1 MRLLP
6 VASAA
11 AVVVWATAIAA
22 APAPAPAAVQDPQRP
37 TFRSVTDLVPVQV
50 SVRSERSYV
59 PGLTAQDFELYDN
72 GVRQQIDAVSSDVQA
87 TDVTLV
93 VDTSG
98 SVIRSIGRF
107 RSDVKKIAD
116 LLRPGEMVRLVTF
129 DNDVRESFPMQNPK
143 NARVDDIRTGDMTS
157 LVDAMVFAL
166 ARAPRPNRHHLVFVF
181 TDGYDN
187 DSVMGYGALPEVAGR
202 TDAVLYVV
210 LVKVTGV
217 PDEPPPAAFDA
228 LADAATRTG
237 GEFYPPGDEP
247 LDVASAFKQALESF
261 RHSYVVYF
269 APKGV
274 APAGWH
280 NLTVKVV
287 KPGKFDVQAR
297 QGYFGG

>member
-1 MRLLP
+1 VRILP
-6 VASAA
+6 VAALVAVAA
-11 AVVVWATAIAA
+11 WALSA
-22 APAPAPAAVQDPQRP
+22 APAQDAQRP

-50 SVRSERSYV
+50 SVRAGRSYV
-59 PGLTAQDFELYDN
+59 PGLGAKDFELYDN
-72 GVRQQIDAVSSDVQA
+72 GVRQQIDAVTSDAQA

-107 RSDVKKIAD
+107 KSDVKKIAE
-116 LLRPGEMVRLVTF
+116 LLRPGEQVRLVTF
-129 DNDVRESFPMQNPK
+129 DNDVRESFPMQDPRF
-143 NARVDDIRTGDMTS
+143 ARVDDIRTGDMTS
-157 LVDAMVFAL
+157 MVDAMIFAL

-217 PDEPPPAAFDA
+217 PDGPPPAAFDA

-237 GEFYPPGDEP
+237 GEYYPPGDEP

-261 RHSYVVYF
+261 RHSYVIYF

-274 APAGWH
+274 TPVGWH
-280 NLTVKVV
+280 NLTVKML

>member
-1 MRLLP
+1 VRILP
-6 VASAA
+6 VAALV
-11 AVVVWATAIAA
+11 AVAGWAVAA
-22 APAPAPAAVQDPQRP
+22 APGQEPQRP

-50 SVRSERSYV
+50 SVRSGRSYV
-59 PGLTAQDFELYDN
+59 PGLTAKDFELYDN
-72 GVRQQIDAVSSDVQA
+72 GVRQQIDAVTSDAQA

-98 SVIRSIGRF
+98 SVTRSIGRF
-107 RSDVKKIAD
+107 RSDVKKIAE
-116 LLRPGEMVRLVTF
+116 LLRPGDQVRLVTF
-129 DNDVRESFPMQNPK
+129 DSDVRESFPMQNPK
-143 NARVDDIRTGDMTS
+143 NVRVDDMLTGNMTS

-210 LVKVTGV
+210 VVKITGV
-217 PDEPPPAAFDA
+217 PNGPPPEAFDA

-237 GEFYPPGDEP
+237 GEYYPPGDEP

-261 RHSYVVYF
+261 RHSYVLYF

-274 APAGWH
+274 TPGGWH
-280 NLTVKVV
+280 NLTVRMIT
-287 KPGKFDVQAR
+287 PGKYDIQAR